1 MPLWHYFIPL
11 SPFFPLTFPSFPL
24 LPFPIMLSFTVSSW
38 KGNHGHFL
46 CAVIIAF
53 FLVWAVCLFAD
64 VQLFTELLCWAHNI
78 TTALSSAIVQG
89 VGSRS
94 VFTKPT
100 DLNESLPDLINIS
113 QAEEI
118 PLLLLWLQENT
129 QRWESLFALMI
140 NVCTGYKFISTL
152 VLTQRCYDNRTR
164 PQHSLSS
171 TYPFKRKSS
180 LHTWLKCASLPSQRL
195 AASLTWKS
203 VSVFVKRKQN
213 RQRQTSRC
221 CDDMRLH

>member
-1 MPLWHYFIPL
+1 M
-11 SPFFPLTFPSFPL
+11 TFPSFPL

-195 AASLTWKS
+195 AASLTWNWY
-203 VSVFVKRKQN
+203 Q
-213 RQRQTSRC
+213 C
-221 CDDMRLH
+221 L